1 MDEQLYRRAEQR
13 LWDEVGAA
21 PVEHRVH
28 LNRNDVGVRVLELGE
43 GPPAVFLHGGPGASG
58 AIWASLAA
66 RLPHIRCLLVDRPGT
81 GLSAAQLLADSAAV
95 RRQSESMLVDV
106 LDAFGIDTAHVVASS
121 HGSHVA
127 ILSSALHPDR
137 VERSVHLG
145 CPGFVQG
152 MRLTTVDRMVLL
164 PGAAS
169 LFSRMPVS
177 ERGLRQTFRQLG
189 HGELLRRDGL
199 SPATVDWMLALQRH
213 TGTIRNEFAAMRA
226 MGTFRG
232 GFDPELTITAETLT
246 SVQSPSLFLWGEHDV
261 YGGADVAR
269 SVVDAMP
276 TAELEL
282 LSDAGHLCW
291 FDDLDR
297 VVAVVDRHLSA
308 APRA

>member
-81 GLSAAQLLADSAAV
+81 GLSAAQLLADSAAA

-106 LDAFGIDTAHVVASS
+106 LDAFGIDRAHVVASS

-127 ILSSALHPDR
+127 ILSSALHPGR

-145 CPGFVQG
+145 CPGFVEG
-152 MRLTTVDRMVLL
+152 MRLTTVDRLVLL

-189 HGELLRRDGL
+189 HGELLERDGL

-213 TGTIRNEFAAMRA
+213 TDTMRNEFAAMQA
-226 MGTFRG
+226 MGTFRR
-232 GFDPELTITAETLT
+232 GFDPELTITAETLS
-246 SVQSPSLFLWGEHDV
+246 SVVSPSLFLWGEHDV
-261 YGGADVAR
+261 YGGAEVAR

-282 LSDAGHLCW
+282 LPGAGHLCW
-291 FDDLDR
+291 FDEIDR
-297 VVAVVDRHLSA
+297 VAGAVDRHLLAHSDA
-308 APRA
+308 